1 MFVVNKRSGVKSN
14 QVIMENFAEE
24 MLYTPATAKLHK
36 PCPNHSSH
44 AFASTVPFAFP
55 LSPE

>member
-24 MLYTPATAKLHK
+24 MLYTPATAKLCR
-36 PCPNHSSH
+36 PCPDRSGH